1 MSTANGLS
9 LDRRSLLKGL
19 GAVLGAQAA
28 SQLLGGQNV
37 AVAMAFA
44 QDSAPRQLQLLSERQ
59 FKTLAGI
66 ADLTIPRTDTP
77 GALDTHS
84 HWFVDNQLKH
94 CFDSEEQA
102 VATVILNKIDTVAQ
116 SQWGKAFYQGE
127 QAGQLALLT
136 ALEAADDPFSQAD
149 TKAFK
154 MLKALVVFG
163 FFTSK
168 VGMTQL
174 LAYDPVPGG
183 FKGSVPYA
191 SVGKAYSGGY
201 PF

>member
-1 MSTANGLS
+1 MTTQNNVILN
-9 LDRRSLLKGL
+9 RRSLLKGL
-19 GAVLGAQAA
+19 GVVLGAQFA
-28 SQLLGGQNV
+28 SQLVGGSGLS
-37 AVAMAFA
+37 VAMAF
-44 QDSAPRQLQLLSERQ
+44 QKDSALRQLQLLSERQ
-59 FKTLAGI
+59 LKTLASM
-66 ADLTIPRTDTP
+66 ADLIIPQTDTP
-77 GALDTHS
+77 GALATDC

-94 CFDSEEQA
+94 CFDSDEQA
-102 VATVILNKIDTVAQ
+102 VATVILNKIDTVALG
-116 SQWGKAFYQGE
+116 QWGKAFYQGE

-136 ALEAADDPFSQAD
+136 ALEATEDPFTQAD